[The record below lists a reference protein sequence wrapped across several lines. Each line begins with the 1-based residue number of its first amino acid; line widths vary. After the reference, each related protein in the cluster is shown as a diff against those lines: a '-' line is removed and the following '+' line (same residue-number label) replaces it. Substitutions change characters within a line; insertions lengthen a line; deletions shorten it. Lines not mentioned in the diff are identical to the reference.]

1 MLQLLQPSDFYNTIR
16 IIIMGVY
23 VRRYKMEKKV
33 IFVLLV
39 GLFCIAG
46 SISTGIKVEEKNRV
60 KNIQNTHEDQ
70 YYEDYSVMRVSPKT
84 LERWEEE
91 YNNPERA

>member
-1 MLQLLQPSDFYNTIR
+1 
-16 IIIMGVY
+16 
-23 VRRYKMEKKV
+23 MEKKV

-60 KNIQNTHEDQ
+60 KNIQNT
-70 YYEDYSVMRVSPKT
+70 YEDSELSFD
-84 LERWEEE
+84 ED
-91 YNNPERA
+91 